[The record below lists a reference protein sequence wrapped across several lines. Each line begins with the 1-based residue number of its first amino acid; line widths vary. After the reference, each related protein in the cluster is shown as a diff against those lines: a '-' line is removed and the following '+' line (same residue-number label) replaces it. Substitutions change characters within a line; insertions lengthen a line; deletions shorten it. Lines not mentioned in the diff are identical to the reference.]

1 MRVARWGED
10 LVVRLPGEVVE
21 TLGLKEGDE
30 VALAVRLTS
39 NVTNAGDEAAERA
52 SRRAAME
59 RLSALGLNVLSD
71 DEVDPVR
78 LAAIARLRARA
89 SPLPKGYRFDRE
101 EANAR

>member
-59 RLSALGLNVLSD
+59 RLSALGLNVPSA

-78 LAAIARLRARA
+78 LAAIARLGARA
-89 SPLPKGYRFDRE
+89 SPLPKGYRLDRE